1 MKADTGARIFAFLI
15 DSLIAF
21 PIAMIGLIP
30 FIGQFIATVCLVPY
44 WLLRDLG
51 GASIG
56 KRLFGLLVVD
66 YHGGAPSLGRR
77 IRRNLLFGMAVLL
90 LAMPVI
96 GEVIAPL
103 AFGLTCIWETFL
115 IVTRGQRNGDR
126 AVRCLVVK
134 KTALLREGSVSN
146 SPQYLE
152 ADGAEKNLKR

>member
-1 MKADTGARIFAFLI
+1 MPEIALDNMKADTGARIFAFLI

-103 AFGLTCIWETFL
+103 ALRKLLFCGRAAFL
-115 IVTRGQRNGDR
+115 ILRSTSKRM
-126 AVRCLVVK
+126 
-134 KTALLREGSVSN
+134 ALRRTSRDN
-146 SPQYLE
+146 
-152 ADGAEKNLKR
+152 